1 MIDKVNSPANIQAM
15 LQTLKQYET
24 EAKSG
29 LNPENVGK
37 SEVSQPS
44 FLDSIKSAVG
54 SVNDAAQAAGIR
66 KTAYEKGEDIP
77 LTDVVLSMQRSSV
90 AFEATLQ
97 IRNKIGR
104 VRKSGNI
111 QDAQSAILDI
121 INLKSQQRK

>member
-1 MIDKVNSPANIQAM
+1 MIEKVNSPANIQAM

-29 LNPENVGK
+29 LNPGTVGK
-37 SEVSQPS
+37 SEVLQPS
-44 FLDSIKSAVG
+44 FLDSVKSAIG

-77 LTDVVLSMQRSSV
+77 LTDAVLSMQRSSV

-97 IRNKIGR
+97 IRNKMLR
-104 VRKSGNI
+104 AYEEVLRMPV
-111 QDAQSAILDI
+111 
-121 INLKSQQRK
+121 

>member
-24 EAKSG
+24 EAKAG
-29 LNPENVGK
+29 LPIDNKINN
-37 SEVSQPS
+37 EVPQPS
-44 FLDSIKSAVG
+44 FLESVKSAVG

-97 IRNKIGR
+97 IRNKMLR
-104 VRKSGNI
+104 AYEEVLRMPV
-111 QDAQSAILDI
+111 
-121 INLKSQQRK
+121 

>member
-29 LNPENVGK
+29 LNAGNVVGK
-37 SEVSQPS
+37 SEVPQPS
-44 FLDSIKSAVG
+44 FLDSVKSAVG

-97 IRNKIGR
+97 IRNKMLR
-104 VRKSGNI
+104 AYEEVLRMPV
-111 QDAQSAILDI
+111 
-121 INLKSQQRK
+121 

>member
-1 MIDKVNSPANIQAM
+1 MIDKINSPANIQAM

-24 EAKSG
+24 EAKTG
-29 LNPENVGK
+29 VPKDTVEK
-37 SEVSQPS
+37 TEIAQPS
-44 FLDSIKSAVG
+44 FLDSVKSAVG

-97 IRNKIGR
+97 IRNKMLR
-104 VRKSGNI
+104 AYEEVLRMPV
-111 QDAQSAILDI
+111 
-121 INLKSQQRK
+121 

>member
-1 MIDKVNSPANIQAM
+1 MIEKVNSPANIQAM

-29 LNPENVGK
+29 LNPGTVGK
-37 SEVSQPS
+37 SEVPQPS
-44 FLDSIKSAVG
+44 FLDSVKSAVG

-97 IRNKIGR
+97 IRNKMLR
-104 VRKSGNI
+104 AYEEVLRMPV
-111 QDAQSAILDI
+111 
-121 INLKSQQRK
+121 

>member
-1 MIDKVNSPANIQAM
+1 MIEKVNSPANIQAM

-29 LNPENVGK
+29 LYPGTVGK
-37 SEVSQPS
+37 SEVPQPS
-44 FLDSIKSAVG
+44 FLDSVKSAIG
-54 SVNDAAQAAGIR
+54 TVNDAAQAAGIR

-97 IRNKIGR
+97 IRNKMLR
-104 VRKSGNI
+104 AYEEVLRMPV
-111 QDAQSAILDI
+111 
-121 INLKSQQRK
+121 

>member
-1 MIDKVNSPANIQAM
+1 MIEKVNSPANIQAM

-37 SEVSQPS
+37 SEISQPS
-44 FLDSIKSAVG
+44 FLDAGKSAVG

-97 IRNKIGR
+97 IRNKMLR
-104 VRKSGNI
+104 AYEEVLRMPV
-111 QDAQSAILDI
+111 
-121 INLKSQQRK
+121 